1 MGIRRGQKPTLSRVV
16 AGGYEVSSYRLRK
29 ILYISFGFDVK
40 IFVL

>member
-16 AGGYEVSSYRLRK
+16 AGGYGVSSYRLHK
-29 ILYISFGFDVK
+29 ILNISFEFDVR